1 VESVTGPPR
10 KYFVMTDEGNAA
22 FATLL
27 NTWNEMTG
35 SVQALIQNTNPIA
48 SSETNQVS

>member
-1 VESVTGPPR
+1 
-10 KYFVMTDEGNAA
+10 MA
-22 FATLL
+22 
-27 NTWNEMTG
+27 G